1 MMLERNMSSR
11 EFNGVESL
19 SNQCS
24 PSQDLQQFTNTVEMF
39 GFVDET
45 QENIVDLFSYEG
57 AQSQE
62 FTVDTMKHSFK
73 KVTFAWIFRVKELQQ
88 LQIKRH

>member
-1 MMLERNMSSR
+1 MIKSSDQS
-11 EFNGVESL
+11 FL
-19 SNQCS
+19 

-62 FTVDTMKHSFK
+62 LPVDTMEHSFK
-73 KVTFAWIFRVKELQQ
+73 EVTFTWIFRVEKLQQ
-88 LQIKRH
+88 L